1 MSEQATS
8 TQAGSEEREAFAL
21 RGESIGYYARTTPD
35 APSVI
40 VDDEVVTFAA
50 LDRRANQ
57 LVRALAER
65 GVGPGS
71 SVAMMVTNRVEFVEA
86 WAAAMRGGLRLTP
99 INWHL
104 TATEAGYIVENCEA
118 SAFIGDADSAGS
130 HHAAGDH
137 LVRLATGGPIDG
149 FDDYRAA
156 VEAAPTDPVDAQL
169 GGLMLYTSGTTG
181 HPKGDAKAPGNAV
194 ADLLN
199 VNFVEPGDPCLIT
212 GPLYHAAPLTFGLI
226 FSLQWGAP
234 LVVMPTWDAA
244 EALRLIETHGVTHV
258 HFVPT
263 MFHRLLAL
271 PDEVRAA
278 ADVSSLT
285 RVHHGAAPCPVHVKH
300 EIIEWFGPIIYEY
313 YASTEGGGSNVDSET
328 WLTRPGTVG
337 QPAEGSVV
345 IGTDAAEPLPIGE
358 VGLIYIQKPPVEFEY
373 HGDPEKTADTFRLD
387 GFFTLGDLGYMD
399 EDGFLFLT
407 DRSSNLI
414 ISGGVNIYPAEIDA
428 VLLTHPA
435 VGDGSVVGVPD
446 DEWGE
451 SVLAV
456 IELKDGYAAGDT
468 LADEI
473 RAHCREQL
481 ASFKVP
487 RQVEFVDAIPRTD
500 AGKIS
505 RHLLRKQF
513 RELD

>member
-1 MSEQATS
+1 M
-8 TQAGSEEREAFAL
+8 
-21 RGESIGYYARTTPD
+21 
-35 APSVI
+35 
-40 VDDEVVTFAA
+40 
-50 LDRRANQ
+50 
-57 LVRALAER
+57 
-65 GVGPGS
+65 
-71 SVAMMVTNRVEFVEA
+71 
-86 WAAAMRGGLRLTP
+86 
-99 INWHL
+99 
-104 TATEAGYIVENCEA
+104 
-118 SAFIGDADSAGS
+118 
-130 HHAAGDH
+130 
-137 LVRLATGGPIDG
+137 RLATGGPIDG

-181 HPKGDAKAPGNAV
+181 HPKGVAKAPGNAV

-345 IGTDAAEPLPIGE
+345 IGTDAAPTTVVVSTPMTEGATARAADMRRACSWTVTVPLATSTSKCGPRSLTFTS
-358 VGLIYIQKPPVEFEY
+358 VGVSVTSARVDVSAPEAPKCMLPRPV
-373 HGDPEKTADTFRLD
+373 
-387 GFFTLGDLGYMD
+387 
-399 EDGFLFLT
+399 
-407 DRSSNLI
+407 
-414 ISGGVNIYPAEIDA
+414 A
-428 VLLTHPA
+428 VLRVVVEVSVTVSKWGSAVRAARKTRASSPDAMSVTSGSTRVPA
-435 VGDGSVVGVPD
+435 SSPARVPVDRLLLERAALATSVSSSIGTRGRCVRRR
-446 DEWGE
+446 EGE
-451 SVLAV
+451 GGQTAFSPRRSRTCAYLVAR
-456 IELKDGYAAGDT
+456 DR
-468 LADEI
+468 
-473 RAHCREQL
+473 RAPSPL
-481 ASFKVP
+481 
-487 RQVEFVDAIPRTD
+487 
-500 AGKIS
+500 
-505 RHLLRKQF
+505 
-513 RELD
+513 